1 MILYLEGKTK
11 IPDLAIDF
19 IEVVLTNG
27 KIVSLT
33 WDESDVK
40 NEEGEYTTRYKGVYF
55 DEEYANGNLDE
66 LRDLSISYI
75 SVYSESQDSVD
86 LYISRLIFEDY
97 EREYVIE
104 DVYQTEDVI
113 EANEHWDKLK
123 AFAVEW
129 LEKYHYVLS
138 EHFNVVE
145 HEDTSGLYDVFYD
158 MKSDVQMSS
167 LNPYLEKTNEF
178 DRWYDELA
186 VQVVPILKNIAYES
200 EFGGGEN
207 V

>member
-40 NEEGEYTTRYKGVYF
+40 NEEGDYTTRYKGVYF
-55 DEEYANGNLDE
+55 DEEYANGKLDE

-75 SVYSESQDSVD
+75 SVYSESQDPVD

-104 DVYQTEDVI
+104 DIYQAEDI
-113 EANEHWDKLK
+113 TEANEHWDKLK
-123 AFAVEW
+123 TFAVEW
-129 LEKYHYVLS
+129 LEKHHYDLS
-138 EHFNVVE
+138 EHFNIVE

-158 MKSDVQMSS
+158 MKSDVQMSC
-167 LNPYLEKTNEF
+167 LNPYLAKPTEF

-186 VQVVPILKNIAYES
+186 AQVVPILKNIAYES

>member
-55 DEEYANGNLDE
+55 DEEYANGKLDE

-75 SVYSESQDSVD
+75 SVYSESQDPVD

-97 EREYVIE
+97 EREHVIE
-104 DVYQTEDVI
+104 DVYQTEDVT

-129 LEKYHYVLS
+129 LEKHHYDLS

-167 LNPYLEKTNEF
+167 LNQYLAKPNEF

>member
-40 NEEGEYTTRYKGVYF
+40 NEEGEYTTRY
-55 DEEYANGNLDE
+55 
-66 LRDLSISYI
+66 
-75 SVYSESQDSVD
+75 
-86 LYISRLIFEDY
+86 
-97 EREYVIE
+97 
-104 DVYQTEDVI
+104 
-113 EANEHWDKLK
+113 
-123 AFAVEW
+123 
-129 LEKYHYVLS
+129 
-138 EHFNVVE
+138 
-145 HEDTSGLYDVFYD
+145 
-158 MKSDVQMSS
+158 
-167 LNPYLEKTNEF
+167 
-178 DRWYDELA
+178 
-186 VQVVPILKNIAYES
+186 ES

>member
-40 NEEGEYTTRYKGVYF
+40 NEEGEYSTRYKGVYF
-55 DEEYANGNLDE
+55 DEEYANGKLDE

-75 SVYSESQDSVD
+75 SVYSESQDPVD

-104 DVYQTEDVI
+104 DVYQAEDI
-113 EANEHWDKLK
+113 TEANEHWDKLK
-123 AFAVEW
+123 AFTVEW
-129 LEKYHYVLS
+129 L
-138 EHFNVVE
+138 
-145 HEDTSGLYDVFYD
+145 DA
-158 MKSDVQMSS
+158 S
-167 LNPYLEKTNEF
+167 L
-178 DRWYDELA
+178 
-186 VQVVPILKNIAYES
+186 
-200 EFGGGEN
+200 
-207 V
+207 

>member
-1 MILYLEGKTK
+1 M
-11 IPDLAIDF
+11 
-19 IEVVLTNG
+19 
-27 KIVSLT
+27 
-33 WDESDVK
+33 
-40 NEEGEYTTRYKGVYF
+40 
-55 DEEYANGNLDE
+55 
-66 LRDLSISYI
+66 
-75 SVYSESQDSVD
+75 
-86 LYISRLIFEDY
+86 
-97 EREYVIE
+97 IE
-104 DVYQTEDVI
+104 DVYQTEDII

-123 AFAVEW
+123 AFSVEW
-129 LEKYHYVLS
+129 LEKHHYDLS

-158 MKSDVQMSS
+158 MKTDVRMSS
-167 LNPYLEKTNEF
+167 LNPYLAKLNEF

>member
-55 DEEYANGNLDE
+55 DEEYANGKLDE
-66 LRDLSISYI
+66 LCDLSISYI
-75 SVYSESQDSVD
+75 SVYSESQDPVD

-104 DVYQTEDVI
+104 DVYQTEDII

-123 AFAVEW
+123 AFSVEW
-129 LEKYHYVLS
+129 LEKHHYDLS

-158 MKSDVQMSS
+158 MKTDVRMSS
-167 LNPYLEKTNEF
+167 LNPYLAKLNEF